1 MRRGQKEG
9 TRRVQRIRLY
19 SAAAF
24 EYHCQNDHQH
34 HYGHSGN
41 ENPQGAD
48 AGIRVQISGIEDIA
62 AHFFGV
68 GRRGV
73 FHCLRDFIILINTV
87 ADGKTFRCQLFL
99 LFFRAFQP

>member
-9 TRRVQRIRLY
+9 TRSVQRIRLC

-24 EYHCQNDHQH
+24 EYHCQNDDQH
-34 HYGHSGN
+34 CRRSDSN
-41 ENPQGAD
+41 DNPQGAD

-73 FHCLRDFIILINTV
+73 FHCLRDFYHI
-87 ADGKTFRCQLFL
+87 DRY
-99 LFFRAFQP
+99 RR